1 MPRKKV
7 ESKTVESKPIA
18 ELSFFECAEL
28 INEIEIKAQ
37 DAGGELTDEQVD
49 ALVEAQTQ
57 VPAKLHKLCNFLK
70 LLEAKEKTC
79 KDRID
84 EIKDVAAH
92 TKSIRERLS
101 SHLAIFVE
109 AQGKSYH
116 VAEYEL
122 KTRRSVS
129 TLVPEGFDDPMFCTT
144 TTKTIITPD
153 KKAIKEALLDGE
165 KVSGCELIEKVNLT
179 IK

>member
-1 MPRKKV
+1 MAR
-7 ESKTVESKPIA
+7 KTVSSEVVDSKPIA

-28 INEIEIKAQ
+28 IHEIELRVQ
-37 DAGGELTDEQVD
+37 DADGEISDDQMQ

-70 LLEAKEKTC
+70 LLEAQEKIC
-79 KDRID
+79 KDRIA
-84 EIKDVAAH
+84 EIKETQARA
-92 TKSIRERLS
+92 KSLRERLS
-101 SHLAIFVE
+101 GYVASFVD

-122 KTRRSVS
+122 KSRASTSVS
-129 TLVPEGFDDPMFCTT
+129 VPDGFDDPMFCRTE
-144 TTKTIITPD
+144 TKIIVTPD
-153 KKAIKEALLDGE
+153 KKAIKEALQANE
-165 KVSGCELIEKVNLT
+165 EVPGCELVTKLNLS